1 MIDKATLQKTIKDKV
16 EHTLIKRKESSAL
29 KDECDFLV
37 GAMTVLSQIN
47 ILLYEST
54 EDMSMDIVPPMWM
67 LLPMS
72 GRSVIEEL
80 QSK

>member
-29 KDECDFLV
+29 KDERDFLV

>member
-80 QSK
+80 QSE

>member
-1 MIDKATLQKTIKDKV
+1 MIDKATLQKAIKDKV

-37 GAMTVLSQIN
+37 GAMTVLSEIN
-47 ILLYEST
+47 ILLYDST

-72 GRSVIEEL
+72 GRSVYEEL
-80 QSK
+80 QDK

>member
-47 ILLYEST
+47 ILLYDST

-72 GRSVIEEL
+72 GRSVYEEL
-80 QSK
+80 QDK

>member
-37 GAMTVLSQIN
+37 GAMTVLSEIN
-47 ILLYEST
+47 ILLYDST

-72 GRSVIEEL
+72 GRSVYEEL
-80 QSK
+80 QDK

>member
-29 KDECDFLV
+29 KDERDFLV

-47 ILLYEST
+47 ILLYERT